1 MAYKALDAAQVGV
14 YLRFHERW
22 RVGEE
27 YARLD
32 GVGLSNPN
40 LVADEGGAE
49 EGGGNVEA
57 GKPRPRVVQ
66 LESEDRQD
74 FGPLEAVLRG

>member
-32 GVGLSNPN
+32 GVGLSNPS
-40 LVADEGGAE
+40 LVADEGGAD
-49 EGGGNVEA
+49 EGGGYVEA
-57 GKPRPRVVQ
+57 GKPRLRVVQ
-66 LESEDRQD
+66 LECEDFQD
-74 FGPLEAVLRG
+74 FGPLEAISRG

>member
-1 MAYKALDAAQVGV
+1 MAYKALDAAQVGM

-22 RVGEE
+22 SVGEE

-32 GVGLSNPN
+32 GMGLSSPS

-66 LESEDRQD
+66 LEGED
-74 FGPLEAVLRG
+74 FGPLEAVSRG

>member
-1 MAYKALDAAQVGV
+1 
-14 YLRFHERW
+14 
-22 RVGEE
+22 
-27 YARLD
+27 
-32 GVGLSNPN
+32 VGLSNPS

-66 LESEDRQD
+66 LEGED
-74 FGPLEAVLRG
+74 FGPLEAVSRG